1 MQKKQTGVTLVKV
14 TTMKKLHLFAVILLA
29 MFQFQCKKITS
40 CNVDICSSKRITKQT
55 VTNQEGVMGTYTNNN
70 DRRWMINVVNDLGAI
85 IGTTCIICGDIS
97 DSLKV
102 MSKKVVFSGELKDVC
117 GIVDNEVDR
126 KFFIITP
133 SSIR

>member
-1 MQKKQTGVTLVKV
+1 
-14 TTMKKLHLFAVILLA
+14 MKKLQLLTIILLA

-40 CNVDICSSKRITKQT
+40 CNADICSNTRTTKQT
-55 VTNQEGVMGTYTNNN
+55 ATNEEGVMGIFVNGD
-70 DRRWMINVVNDLGAI
+70 DRRWMINVFNNPGSGVRM
-85 IGTTCIICGDIS
+85 TCIICGDIP

-102 MSKKVVFSGELKDVC
+102 MTKRVVFSGELKDAC
-117 GIVDNEVDR
+117 GIADNEDDR